1 MLRVLLSVASLALLA
16 TAQSDERVIAVRSL
30 QPFLGA
36 SLQSDQGMQSALPTE
51 DTGIAKDATIR
62 GARAGKSDWL
72 TKLLKDRHRIEI
84 ENDDLTLATD
94 SNVRVAISG
103 KKGAVN
109 ACLAD
114 IDSIAATLTRSIE
127 ITAYELPVPNG
138 KLPPAFIDGKSLQS
152 ALDTATPRWSAR
164 AATRSGGSV
173 HLGDV
178 QWTNYMRDQDA
189 EVAEKSLIL
198 DPKVDNLFQGTRV
211 SLTVHALPNEELLL
225 RGSWLTSERLG
236 MEIAEIGKNRAT
248 VHLPHHRTA
257 HINFGGRIDNGA
269 GLVVSAR
276 RKADNGMEFVFVVRA
291 RYISPPPQRAN
302 NLFVFPI
309 TAWQDA
315 TDTAWDMKAGP
326 FVGNDSDGRHPII
339 EERPLLS
346 PTDLAMFLA
355 PGGNAIQAGGVL
367 VVHDNAAICARAEAA
382 LQQLVDAQLS
392 QAELRVN
399 QTQTNAT
406 SIVQP
411 LLANMQSRAFIGTER
426 SVIGDHE
433 VEIASKAGISNPVVF
448 IMRAGV
454 WSRVAGHSMGRN
466 WNIEGL
472 WSTATQLAVHQHNQV
487 GTPPMSMQLPDYKM
501 ASWPWDGQM
510 AVNQPQVLAP
520 NFSVLVKTQ

>member
-30 QPFLGA
+30 QPFLSS
-36 SLQSDQGMQSALPTE
+36 SLQSSKGLTSALPTY
-51 DTGIAKDATIR
+51 DLAIARDATLR
-62 GARAGKSDWL
+62 GEKGGQADWL
-72 TKLLKDRHRIEI
+72 IKLLQERHQTAI
-84 ENDDLTLATD
+84 ENDDLTLASD
-94 SNVRVAISG
+94 PNVRIAISG
-103 KKGAVN
+103 KKAAVN

-138 KLPPAFIDGKSLQS
+138 ELPPAFIDGQALQS
-152 ALDTATPRWSAR
+152 ALDTTTPRWSAR

-178 QWTNYMRDQDA
+178 QWTNYVRDQDA
-189 EVAEKSLIL
+189 EVAEKSIIL
-198 DPKVDNLFQGTRV
+198 DPKVDSLFQGTRV
-211 SLTVHALPNEELLL
+211 SLTVHALPNEELLM

-236 MEIAEIGKNRAT
+236 LEVAAIGQKRAT
-248 VHLPHHRTA
+248 VHLPRHRTA
-257 HINFGGRIDNGA
+257 HINFGGRITSGA

-276 RKADNGMEFVFVVRA
+276 RKADDGMEFVFVVRA
-291 RYISPPPQRAN
+291 RYIAPPPQRAN

-315 TDTAWDMKAGP
+315 TGTAWDIKPGP
-326 FVGNDSDGRHPII
+326 FVGNDSDGRHPVIN
-339 EERPLLS
+339 ERPLLS
-346 PTDLAMFLA
+346 PKDLAMFVA
-355 PGGNAIQAGGVL
+355 PDGNAIQDAGVL

-392 QAELRVN
+392 QAELRVA
-399 QTQTNAT
+399 QTESNAT

-448 IMRAGV
+448 IVRAGV
-454 WSRVAGHSMGRN
+454 WSRVAGHPMGRT

-472 WSTATQLAVHQHNQV
+472 WSSATQLQVQQHNQV

-510 AVNQPQVLAP
+510 ATNKPQTLAP
-520 NFSVLVKTQ
+520 NFSVLVKTK